1 MCADANAAARCYY
14 TRGFHGLKPDNLLD
28 QTFNKPEKNPVTIVP
43 RSQHNI
49 SRKSISRQALKV
61 LYRLKDEGYQ
71 AFLVGGGVRDLL
83 LGREPKDFDIVTDAH
98 PEEVRA
104 VFRNSRLIGRRFR
117 LAHVH
122 FGRDYIEVATFRAAH
137 DDEPDDDA
145 DRVVADGG
153 RILRDNLYGSIDQD
167 VWRRDFTI
175 NALYYNIADY
185 SVWDYTDGMQDVERG
200 QLRMI
205 GDAAARY
212 REDPVRMLRA
222 VRFSAKLGFK
232 IEATTEAPL
241 FELGALLHDVSPA
254 RLFEEALKLFL
265 AGHAAQSF
273 EFLNH
278 YGLLEPMLPLTYAA
292 LTAEENASYRQ
303 LLGRGLENTDKR
315 VANGQ
320 PVTPFFLFALFLWG
334 PVRERAEAFEAAG
347 ESPIQALHLASHE
360 VARDQQGYI
369 SVPRRFITPMREMF
383 VMQARFGFTR
393 GKRPL
398 RLVEHPRFRAA
409 YDFLLLRIEAGEA
422 EAELGEWWTRFQTLA
437 PEQRRKEVG
446 VGNSSS
452 AKAPHKKRR
461 RRRGS
466 AGKKAGGD
474 A

>member
-1 MCADANAAARCYY
+1 M
-14 TRGFHGLKPDNLLD
+14 
-28 QTFNKPEKNPVTIVP
+28 
-43 RSQHNI
+43 
-49 SRKSISRQALKV
+49 

-83 LGREPKDFDIVTDAH
+83 LGREPKDFDIVTDAR
-98 PEEVRA
+98 PEDVRK

-137 DDEPDDDA
+137 DEVPEDDA
-145 DRVVADGG
+145 ERQVADGG
-153 RILRDNLYGSIDQD
+153 RILRDNIYGSIDQD

-185 SVWDYTDGMQDVERG
+185 SVWDYTDGMQDVAAGR
-200 QLRMI
+200 LRMI
-205 GDAAARY
+205 GDAEARY

-222 VRFSAKLGFK
+222 VRFAAKLGFR
-232 IEATTEAPL
+232 IDPETEAPL
-241 FELGALLHDVSPA
+241 FQLGELLHDVSPA
-254 RLFEEALKLFL
+254 RLFEETLKLFL

-273 EFLNH
+273 ELLNH
-278 YGLLEPMLPLTYAA
+278 YGLLQPMLPLTNAA
-292 LTAEENASYRQ
+292 LTAESNASYRILVGQ
-303 LLGRGLENTDKR
+303 GLENTDLR

-334 PVRERAEAFEAAG
+334 PVQERARELEEAG

-360 VARDQQGYI
+360 IARDQQGYI

-383 VMQARFGFTR
+383 VMQARLKFTR

-409 YDFLLLRIEAGEA
+409 YDFLLLRIAAGEA
-422 EAELGEWWTRFQTLA
+422 DAELGEWWTEFQTLS
-437 PEQRRKEVG
+437 PEERQKAVGAGGGGGGRRRG
-446 VGNSSS
+446 
-452 AKAPHKKRR
+452 RR
-461 RRRGS
+461 RRS
-466 AGKKAGGD
+466 GKKAGGD
-474 A
+474 V